1 VHLLIV
7 EKVQMDDLLTNPA
20 VIKAQ
25 AGKPGQLFCRQIAE
39 SPAQIDASLVM
50 LSSLLLLSSNHEAHS
65 PSNKGYATSYLTCLY
80 LLAE

>member
-7 EKVQMDDLLTNPA
+7 EEVQMDDLLTNPA

-39 SPAQIDASLVM
+39 SPAQIDASLVT